1 MTPMSASTAL
11 PLDLDLG
18 ESPVWDAVA
27 GALLFVDVSSG
38 TVHRWRRGEIER
50 YAFRQPVGAALPAD
64 DGGLVIAARDG
75 VYLTRS
81 DASAPAILAPIEA
94 DDPRNRMN
102 DAKVDPAGRLWAGT
116 MAFDFAPRA
125 AALYRIDGNRTE
137 LVLPDL
143 TISNGMDW
151 SPDNSLMY
159 FIDSG
164 TYRVDVMDFDAAS
177 GDVSGRRPFS
187 ALPESSGMPDGL
199 SVDAEG
205 GVWVAYFGAGVVRR
219 FTADGV
225 WDHTI
230 EVDAPQVTSCC
241 FGGDD
246 LDELFITSARY
257 GMSDAEIAAHPLSG
271 SVFSVKPGVRGRAAA
286 TPFRVAS

>member
-1 MTPMSASTAL
+1 MTSMPASTLL
-11 PLDLDLG
+11 PLALDLG
-18 ESPVWDAVA
+18 ESPVWDAA
-27 GALLFVDVSSG
+27 SGSLLFVDVSSG
-38 TVHRWRRGEIER
+38 MIYRRHRGALER
-50 YAFRQPVGAALPAD
+50 YAFGQPVGAALPAD
-64 DGGLVIAARDG
+64 DGGLVVAARDG
-75 VYLTRS
+75 VYLAAA
-81 DASAPAILAPIEA
+81 DASNPVVLAPIEA

-102 DAKVDPAGRLWAGT
+102 DAKVDPAGRLWTGT
-116 MAFDFAPRA
+116 MAFDFTPGA
-125 AALYRIDGNRTE
+125 AALYRVDGRRTDV
-137 LVLPDL
+137 VLPNL

-151 SPDNSLMY
+151 SPDMSLMY

-164 TYRVDVMDFDAAS
+164 TYRIDVMDFDAAS
-177 GDVSGRRPFS
+177 GHVSDRRPFS

-199 SVDAEG
+199 TVDAEG

-219 FTADGV
+219 FDADGV

-241 FGGDD
+241 FGGED
-246 LDELFITSARY
+246 LEELFITSARY

-271 SVFSVKPGVRGRAAA
+271 SVFTVKPGVRGRAAA